1 MKKSKSILI
10 LVGFL
15 VVLLGAYFY
24 LDKKSAKSDDV
35 ASEPSKLEL
44 TKFDVQEVSTIKL
57 TSSDETLELVNLDSR
72 WVVKANPTM
81 KLDQQVVSGVALS
94 FSTLMADKIIDENP
108 VNLKDYGLENPSVT
122 AEAELK
128 DGSKK
133 IVYLGNLTPDNNT
146 YYLMMKDDPK
156 LYAVPASYVENLKY
170 TLSDVRDG
178 KIHSIDTQNL
188 NYVKVTHEDGTIV
201 EIKKG
206 ETKAADSSNNSWLMV
221 QPYAN
226 QEVDSGRIAN
236 ILGAIPYIKANK
248 FIEEDGKDLVK
259 YGLDKPSLVISMKDA
274 ASSSNIY
281 FGKDLDD
288 TYIYFKTDTSNAVY
302 ATKKDYLYFFESPA
316 TDFLVK

>member
-15 VVLLGAYFY
+15 VILMGAYFY
-24 LDKKSAKSDDV
+24 LDKKSPQSNDV
-35 ASEPSKLEL
+35 GSEPSKFEL
-44 TKFDVQEVSTIKL
+44 TKFDVKEVTNIKL
-57 TSSDETLELVNLDSR
+57 TSKDETLELVNLDSR
-72 WVVKANPTM
+72 WLVKSDPTM
-81 KLDQQVVSGVALS
+81 KLDQEVVSGVVLS

-108 VNLKDYGLENPSVT
+108 MNLKDYGLEHPSVT

-156 LYAVPASYVENLKY
+156 LYAVPASYVENLRYK
-170 TLSDVRDG
+170 LADVRDG

-188 NYVKVTHEDGTIV
+188 NYVKVTHKDGTIV
-201 EIKKG
+201 EIKKD
-206 ETKAADSSNNSWLMV
+206 ETKAADPAKNSWVMV
-221 QPYAN
+221 QPYAS
-226 QEVDSGRIAN
+226 QAVDSSRITN

-248 FIEEDGKDLVK
+248 FIEDDAKDLSK
-259 YGLDKPSLVISMKDA
+259 YGLDKPSLEISMKDA
-274 ASSSNIY
+274 SSSADIY
-281 FGKDLDD
+281 FGKDLDE
-288 TYIYFKTDTSNAVY
+288 TYVYFKTDTSNAVY